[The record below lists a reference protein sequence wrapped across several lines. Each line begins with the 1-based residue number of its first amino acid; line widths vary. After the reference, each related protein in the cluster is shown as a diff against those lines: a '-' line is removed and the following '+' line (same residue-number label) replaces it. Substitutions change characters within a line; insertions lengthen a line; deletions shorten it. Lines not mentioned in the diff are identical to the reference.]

1 MRRISVLYNKATQSG
16 VLKDRLTGK
25 KYFINKIFYFEFK
38 KFIMG
43 DSKIDSRVVEF
54 VSKVQIHQNEIS
66 LREFETKIPLK
77 HIQIELTTSC
87 NLRCKHCYL
96 ENSVLKKEFLA
107 FDYIKKIIEEG
118 LELGLETV
126 SITGGECLLHP
137 EINKIV
143 EYISSKDVDLIVFTN
158 GTILT
163 RKLLDTL
170 KQNVKLVRVSIDGG
184 NSTTHDNIRGRG
196 NFNKTLKNISKLLD
210 SEIKVD
216 INAVVSRNN
225 LNEIT
230 RMLDLF
236 KSRDVTFHFDRYIPN
251 SNSDILSISD
261 EEYYEALKNVI
272 GQNKININHE
282 LTQSKERYCGAGISY
297 VYIRNDG
304 NVAFCPTVPVNFIGG
319 NIKLNTLKNI
329 WEESKFFKKKRF
341 QTCKFYDICPGNFLC
356 GGGCRSRS
364 LYMYGGFNEPDK
376 QMCLIVSSMIGK
388 DVPEL

>member
-38 KFIMG
+38 KFIKG

-66 LREFETKIPLK
+66 LREFETKIPLR

-184 NSTTHDNIRGRG
+184 NSTTHDNI
-196 NFNKTLKNISKLLD
+196 
-210 SEIKVD
+210 
-216 INAVVSRNN
+216 
-225 LNEIT
+225 
-230 RMLDLF
+230 
-236 KSRDVTFHFDRYIPN
+236 
-251 SNSDILSISD
+251 
-261 EEYYEALKNVI
+261 
-272 GQNKININHE
+272 
-282 LTQSKERYCGAGISY
+282 
-297 VYIRNDG
+297 
-304 NVAFCPTVPVNFIGG
+304 
-319 NIKLNTLKNI
+319 
-329 WEESKFFKKKRF
+329 
-341 QTCKFYDICPGNFLC
+341 
-356 GGGCRSRS
+356 
-364 LYMYGGFNEPDK
+364 
-376 QMCLIVSSMIGK
+376 
-388 DVPEL
+388 